1 MEKIKRL
8 KKTFKKENIDGYIIP
23 KNDEFFGE
31 YVLEHKDRL
40 KFISEFSGSYGFA
53 VILRKKNY
61 LFVDGRYTLQAR
73 RQCGKIFNIVTFPNQ
88 MPKDIFKNRKLTLGF
103 DPNILTNKFLKDFFN
118 IKSLKFIPFNEN
130 LVDKIW
136 NRRIKKKKQRKFYIL
151 PQNAGNESYKF
162 KIKKVIS
169 FLNKASIDYQFVS
182 SSENIAW
189 LLNIRGNDSKYSPIP
204 NSYIL
209 VDKYKNIKLFCDL
222 GKITSDFKKFFN
234 EIQFLE
240 INSIRKI
247 LNKIQNKSFA
257 IDKNTCSIYFE
268 NLFLKDNKIINT
280 HDPIYNFKAIKTKR
294 EIDQIK
300 KAHLYD
306 GIALTKYLFWLRNN
320 FEKKKI
326 TEISASKKL
335 YEFRKKNSSFKFS
348 SFPTISGSGPNGAII
363 HYKATNDTNRVLHK
377 GDIYLVDSG
386 GQYEFGTTDV
396 TRTVSLKNSNLRI
409 KNIFTRVLKG
419 HIAVASFK
427 LNSKTSGSEIDF
439 VARKYLK
446 PIGLNYSHGTGHGVG
461 YFLNVHEGPQAISK
475 NNKVNFKEGMI
486 LSNEPGYYEKDK
498 FGIRIENL
506 IYVKKL
512 NNRNCFENLTL
523 APIDKDLINKS
534 LLNKKEKDWL
544 NKYHRRVF
552 KSLKDAMNKLEI
564 LELKKACSAI

>member
-8 KKTFKKENIDGYIIP
+8 RKTFKKENIDGYIIP

-151 PQNAGNESYKF
+151 PPNAGNESYKF

-209 VDKYKNIKLFCDL
+209 IDKYKNIKLFCDL

-240 INSIRKI
+240 IN
-247 LNKIQNKSFA
+247 
-257 IDKNTCSIYFE
+257 
-268 NLFLKDNKIINT
+268 
-280 HDPIYNFKAIKTKR
+280 
-294 EIDQIK
+294 
-300 KAHLYD
+300 
-306 GIALTKYLFWLRNN
+306 
-320 FEKKKI
+320 
-326 TEISASKKL
+326 
-335 YEFRKKNSSFKFS
+335 
-348 SFPTISGSGPNGAII
+348 
-363 HYKATNDTNRVLHK
+363 
-377 GDIYLVDSG
+377 
-386 GQYEFGTTDV
+386 
-396 TRTVSLKNSNLRI
+396 
-409 KNIFTRVLKG
+409 
-419 HIAVASFK
+419 
-427 LNSKTSGSEIDF
+427 
-439 VARKYLK
+439 
-446 PIGLNYSHGTGHGVG
+446 
-461 YFLNVHEGPQAISK
+461 
-475 NNKVNFKEGMI
+475 
-486 LSNEPGYYEKDK
+486 
-498 FGIRIENL
+498 
-506 IYVKKL
+506 
-512 NNRNCFENLTL
+512 
-523 APIDKDLINKS
+523 
-534 LLNKKEKDWL
+534 
-544 NKYHRRVF
+544 
-552 KSLKDAMNKLEI
+552 
-564 LELKKACSAI
+564 